1 MKVNYNDNGFMYK
14 ILDLLLILSLL
25 LLAGFGGFKAGEYFS
40 AKDNLELKGNV
51 EYGYNPYNTE
61 WDENII
67 TGNWEADTERYKIL
81 LFLSK
86 GEYLLVLVNKDDE
99 TLRMFSEGNYS
110 IKNQKINLV
119 PDLDIKR
126 PEDKNEK
133 NSYGLMSKKGFHADI
148 AFHKNVMLWSVE
160 NVYMSPYMIGDKKYP
175 AHPLFRYVDS
185 PNIRWKKR

>member
-1 MKVNYNDNGFMYK
+1 MKLNYNDNGFMHK

-25 LLAGFGGFKAGEYFS
+25 LLAVFGGFKAGEYFS
-40 AKDNLELKGNV
+40 AKNNLELKSDI
-51 EYGYNPYNTE
+51 EHGYNPYNTE
-61 WDENII
+61 WSENII
-67 TGNWEADTERYKIL
+67 IGNWEADTKRYKIL

-86 GEYLLVLVNKDDE
+86 DKYLLVLVNNDDK

-119 PDLDIKR
+119 PNLDIKR

-133 NSYGLMSKKGFHADI
+133 NSYALMSKKGFHADI
-148 AFHKNVMLWSVE
+148 AFHKDVMLWSVE
-160 NVYMSPYMIGDKKYP
+160 NVYMSPYMIGDREYP